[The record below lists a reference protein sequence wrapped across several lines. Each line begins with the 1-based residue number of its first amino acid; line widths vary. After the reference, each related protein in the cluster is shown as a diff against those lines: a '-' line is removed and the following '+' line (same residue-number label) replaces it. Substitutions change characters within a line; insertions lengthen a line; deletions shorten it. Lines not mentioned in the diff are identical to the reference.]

1 MKENEMTTL
10 ALFGAAGKIG
20 TRIANRLKDGDA
32 FDVLYV
38 EAGLAGETRLRQW
51 GAQPTPQAE
60 ALRRADVFVLAVPDR
75 VLGALAQ
82 ELIPQIKPAAMV
94 IFLDPAVPVS
104 GLLPER
110 EDVSYF
116 VVHPCH
122 PPVVNDEITPQ
133 AKADFYGGIAARQSL
148 VCALMQGPEQAYALG
163 ERIVREMFAPILR
176 VHRITVEQMALLEP
190 AMAETVVLTCMFI
203 MKEAMEQAVARGVP
217 AEAAFDFLMG
227 HINVNLGIM
236 FGFLPNTQFSD
247 GAYKMVENAKKQLI
261 RPDWQQVFEP
271 ENLAAQVGAIVHG

>member
-1 MKENEMTTL
+1 MTTL

-20 TRIANRLKDGDA
+20 TRIANCLKDGGQL
-32 FDVLYV
+32 DVLYV
-38 EAGLAGETRLRQW
+38 ESGRAGETRLREW
-51 GAQPTPQAE
+51 GAEPTPQAE
-60 ALRRADVFVLAVPDR
+60 ALKLAEVFVLAVPDS
-75 VLGALAQ
+75 VLSAVAG
-82 ELIPQIKPAAMV
+82 ELVPQVKPGAMV

-122 PPVVNDEITPQ
+122 PPVVNDEVSPQ
-133 AKADFYGGIAARQSL
+133 AKADFYGGVAARQSL
-148 VCALMQGPEQAYALG
+148 VCALMQGPEQDYALG
-163 ERIVREMFAPILR
+163 EQIVRQMFAPILR
-176 VHRITVEQMALLEP
+176 VHRITIEQMALLEP

-236 FGFLPNTQFSD
+236 FGFLPDTQFSD

-271 ENLAAQVGAIVHG
+271 ENLAAQVDAIVHG

>member
-1 MKENEMTTL
+1 MKTL

-20 TRIANRLKDGDA
+20 TRIANRLKDADQYK
-32 FDVLYV
+32 VLYV
-38 EAGLAGETRLRQW
+38 EAGAAGEALLRAW
-51 GAQPTPQAE
+51 GATPTPQAK
-60 ALRRADVFVLAVPDR
+60 ALELADAIILAVPDCILS
-75 VLGALAQ
+75 VVAS
-82 ELIPQIKPAAMV
+82 EVIPQLKSGGMV

-122 PPVVNDEITPQ
+122 PPVVNAEITPE

-148 VCALMQGPEQAYALG
+148 VCALLQGPEESFVWG
-163 ERIVREMFAPILR
+163 EQIVRTMFAPILR

-203 MKEAMEQAVARGVP
+203 MKEAMEEVVARGVP

-227 HINVNLGIM
+227 HINVNLGIQY
-236 FGFLPNTQFSD
+236 GFLPNTQFSD
-247 GAYKMVENAKKQLI
+247 GAYKMVENAKQQII
-261 RPDWQQVFEP
+261 RSDWKRVFEP
-271 ENLAAQVGAIVHG
+271 ENVKAQVDAIVHGM

>member
-1 MKENEMTTL
+1 MAQL

-20 TRIANRLKDGDA
+20 TRIANRLKDTDQ

-38 EAGLAGETRLRQW
+38 ESGRTGVARLREW
-51 GAQPTPQAE
+51 GAEPTPQVE
-60 ALRRADVFVLAVPDR
+60 ALKLADAIVLAVPDQVLTR
-75 VLGALAQ
+75 VAG
-82 ELIPQIKPAAMV
+82 EVIPQLKSGAMV

-110 EDVSYF
+110 NDVSYF

-122 PPVVNDEITPQ
+122 PPVINDEITPK

-148 VCALMQGPEQAYALG
+148 VCALLQGPEKAYDFG
-163 ERIVREMFAPILR
+163 EKIVREMFAPILR
-176 VHRITVEQMALLEP
+176 VHRITVEQMVLLEP

-203 MKEAMEQAVARGVP
+203 IKEAMEETVARGVP
-217 AEAAFDFLMG
+217 METAFDFLMG

-236 FGFLPNTQFSD
+236 YGFLPNTQFSD
-247 GAYKMVENAKKQLI
+247 AAYKMVENAKKHLI
-261 RPDWQQVFEP
+261 RPDWKQVFEP
-271 ENLAAQVGAIVHG
+271 ENVKSQVDAIVHGL